1 MFGVYRLKIS
11 SFLHHEL
18 LQCMHE
24 WLTASTVFLAS
35 KNSHCDLMGRPPNVV
50 LLHPSGTIF
59 YYWDLD
65 IGTAFMFRDPPFPG
79 NTDQCRKEQ

>member
-1 MFGVYRLKIS
+1 MAYCFWPARKVSVTSWDG
-11 SFLHHEL
+11 
-18 LQCMHE
+18 
-24 WLTASTVFLAS
+24 
-35 KNSHCDLMGRPPNVV
+35 PPNVV

-65 IGTAFMFRDPPFPG
+65 IGTAFVFRDPPFPG